1 MEDFSGMTTREEILK
16 YGMTFPE
23 VYQDLSLIHI

>member
-23 VYQDLSLIHI
+23 GVSGYAVS